1 MRQVNKRKGCTMDN
15 YCPKCGEPWDIDS
28 LHEEVLVK
36 MQDSGIVAGTKTGY
50 EKLFDAVRKDFYRRG
65 CPAAGG
71 RCSEPD
77 TTTDNTFGLTRAEAS
92 SSLMEMLGDDIDGV
106 ASMLDDMR
114 F

>member
-1 MRQVNKRKGCTMDN
+1 MRQVNKRKGFTMDI

-28 LHEEVLVK
+28 LHGEVEVRLA
-36 MQDSGIVAGTKTGY
+36 DFPNHSSY
-50 EKLFDAVRKDFYRRG
+50 EKTFEIVRKDFYRRG
-65 CPAAGG
+65 CPAVSG
-71 RCSEPD
+71 RCSTPD
-77 TTTDNTFGLTRAEAS
+77 TTTDSTFGLTRAEAS